1 MKKRYSKEFKIGITA
16 IICAAIMIFGINY
29 LKGVNIFKPDNY
41 YYIKMQNVQGL
52 NNSAPVYIDGFKV
65 GLIRDMIF
73 DFNDPGKILVEIS
86 VDKQMRIP
94 SGSKIEMSTD
104 LLGTAS
110 FDIIVNRE
118 SSSYYNIGDTIQG
131 SVSSGLKENI
141 TENMLPKIENML
153 PKIDSILTGLNVVI
167 NDPKLRETMHSVN
180 GLAANL
186 ETSSRLL
193 NNVLKNDLPQ
203 ITANLKSMTG
213 NFAEISRDI
222 NNIDFE
228 ELYASVDKTLANVN
242 KIAEDISSENG
253 TVGLLLRDP
262 SLYNNLNSTV
272 AHADSLMIDLKKNP
286 KRYVHFSV
294 LGRK

>member
-1 MKKRYSKEFKIGITA
+1 MT
-16 IICAAIMIFGINY
+16 
-29 LKGVNIFKPDNY
+29 
-41 YYIKMQNVQGL
+41 
-52 NNSAPVYIDGFKV
+52 
-65 GLIRDMIF
+65 
-73 DFNDPGKILVEIS
+73 IS
-86 VDKQMRIP
+86 SV
-94 SGSKIEMSTD
+94 SKIEMSSA
-104 LLGTAS
+104 LRGTAS
-110 FDIIVNRE
+110 FDSIVNMD

-131 SVSSGLKENI
+131 SVSACLKENI
-141 TENMLPKIENML
+141 TENMIPKIDNML
-153 PKIDSILTGLNVVI
+153 PKIDSILPCLNVVI

-294 LGRK
+294 FGRK